1 MVDGRPSAGAGPVPD
16 SGRVV
21 ADNIRWDT
29 VVHPHIPVE
38 DQLDKDLVVGRHTSL
53 GPYAA

>member
-1 MVDGRPSAGAGPVPD
+1 MVDGRQSAGAGPVPD